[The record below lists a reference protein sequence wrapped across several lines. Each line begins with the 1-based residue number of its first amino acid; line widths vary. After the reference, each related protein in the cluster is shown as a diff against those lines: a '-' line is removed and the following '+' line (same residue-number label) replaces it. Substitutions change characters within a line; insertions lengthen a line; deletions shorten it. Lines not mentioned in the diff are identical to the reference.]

1 MNGSKEK
8 KMRRIIVLSI
18 ILLTTALCTTC
29 ATSPEPSKPPKVT
42 TILPVKGR
50 TLTAADIKNAISKH
64 QQTVVDVLPAR
75 ARIAVLD
82 IDSYDGELGVF
93 TTEEIIMFLVKAKKF
108 SVIDRDS
115 IETLLK
121 EQNFQMSGA
130 VSDNTA
136 VSIGKFLGASVI
148 ITGIIHQRYGQIDF
162 SLKILDVETAE
173 ILDLISIPIWEK

>member
-1 MNGSKEK
+1 MEVRGK
-8 KMRRIIVLSI
+8 KMRRMIVLAV
-18 ILLTTALCTTC
+18 ILLTTMSC
-29 ATSPEPSKPPKVT
+29 ASSPKPSKPPKVT
-42 TILPVKGR
+42 TTALPAKER

-64 QQTVVDVLPAR
+64 QQTVVDVIPAR
-75 ARIAVLD
+75 SRIAVLD
-82 IDSYDGELGVF
+82 IDSYDAELGVF
-93 TTEEIIMFLVKAKKF
+93 TTEELIMFLVKTRKF

-121 EQNFQMSGA
+121 EQNFQMSG
-130 VSDNTA
+130 VVNDNTA

-173 ILDLISIPIWEK
+173 ILDLISIPIWDK